1 MNTMTK
7 IILSAVMVFTMTIA
21 NAQSKKEQ
29 IENLTFSLDSLN
41 QVVSGERQNFNTT
54 LDSLNQVLSK
64 NQQDF
69 ELEMDK
75 SSITIN
81 NLNNQLSRL
90 NSINDSINIQLNEI
104 KEEKLILSQEFSTL
118 SKRVDSLKQQITE
131 LTNNNS
137 TNSFR
142 NSSNFEH
149 FLYYFLSTVYSKKNI
164 DSLIYVS
171 SPIILDLIDPNIG
184 FGRFWNVGAS
194 CNLYDSDGFG
204 YHFYEGYFGETAPE
218 IVNLSFFKNQ
228 KPEDGF
234 CDEASSPNG
243 VYYSQMNDLPEDWDM
258 EKGESIPPP
267 LKLKYLKKF
276 MVQVQYDNWIV
287 KTFYFVE
294 SNNKWFLLYIND
306 CDCSA

>member
-1 MNTMTK
+1 MAFS
-7 IILSAVMVFTMTIA
+7 ICIA

-29 IENLTFSLDSLN
+29 IQNLTISLDSLN
-41 QVVSGERQNFNTT
+41 QVVSNERQIFKQEAQSKDAEISSQKNQIDQLN
-54 LDSLNQVLSK
+54 LRNDSLS
-64 NQQDF
+64 
-69 ELEMDK
+69 
-75 SSITIN
+75 T
-81 NLNNQLSRL
+81 
-90 NSINDSINIQLNEI
+90 QLNEI

-118 SKRVDSLKQQITE
+118 RKRVDSLKQQITE

-184 FGRFWNVGAS
+184 FGRFWNLGVA
-194 CNLYDSDGFG
+194 CNLYNSDGFG

-228 KPEDGF
+228 KPEGGF

-243 VYYSQMNDLPEDWDM
+243 VYYSQVNDLPEDWDM

-276 MVQVQYDNWIV
+276 VVQVQYDNWIV

-294 SNNKWFLLYIND
+294 SNSKWFLLYIND

>member
-1 MNTMTK
+1 
-7 IILSAVMVFTMTIA
+7 MVFTLCIA
-21 NAQSKKEQ
+21 NAQNKKEQ
-29 IENLTFSLDSLN
+29 IENLTISLDSLN
-41 QVVSGERQNFNTT
+41 QVVFNERQIFKQETQSKNAEISSQKNQIDQ
-54 LDSLNQVLSK
+54 LNLRNDSLSN
-64 NQQDF
+64 
-69 ELEMDK
+69 
-75 SSITIN
+75 
-81 NLNNQLSRL
+81 
-90 NSINDSINIQLNEI
+90 QLNEI
-104 KEEKLILSQEFSTL
+104 KEEKLILSQEFSAL
-118 SKRVDSLKQQITE
+118 RMRVDSLKQKITE

-184 FGRFWNVGAS
+184 FGRLWNVGAY
-194 CNLYDSDGFG
+194 CNLHGYDF
-204 YHFYEGYFGETAPE
+204 HEGYFGETAPQ

-228 KPEDGF
+228 KPEGGF

-243 VYYSQMNDLPEDWDM
+243 VYYSQVNDLPEYWEM
-258 EKGESIPPP
+258 EPP
-267 LKLKYLKKF
+267 LKLKYLKKIV
-276 MVQVQYDNWIV
+276 VQVQYDNWIA
-287 KTFYFVE
+287 KTFYFVK

>member
-1 MNTMTK
+1 MAFS
-7 IILSAVMVFTMTIA
+7 ICIA

-29 IENLTFSLDSLN
+29 IQNLTISLDSLN
-41 QVVSGERQNFNTT
+41 QVASNERQIFKQEAQSKDAEISSQKNQVDQLN
-54 LDSLNQVLSK
+54 LRNDSLN
-64 NQQDF
+64 
-69 ELEMDK
+69 
-75 SSITIN
+75 T
-81 NLNNQLSRL
+81 
-90 NSINDSINIQLNEI
+90 QLNEI
-104 KEEKLILSQEFSTL
+104 KEERLILSQEFSNL
-118 SKRVDSLKQQITE
+118 RVRVDSLKQQITE

-184 FGRFWNVGAS
+184 FGRFWNVGAF
-194 CNLYDSDGFG
+194 CNLYNSDGFG
-204 YHFYEGYFGETAPE
+204 YNFYEGYFGEKAPE

-228 KPEDGF
+228 KPEGGF

-243 VYYSQMNDLPEDWDM
+243 VYYSQVNDLPEDWDM
-258 EKGESIPPP
+258 EKDELIPPP
-267 LKLKYLKKF
+267 LKLKYLEKF
-276 MVQVQYDNWIV
+276 VVQVQYDNWIA
-287 KTFYFVE
+287 KSFYFVE
-294 SNNKWFLLYIND
+294 SNSKWFLLYIND

>member
-1 MNTMTK
+1 
-7 IILSAVMVFTMTIA
+7 MVFTLCIA
-21 NAQSKKEQ
+21 NAQNKKEQ
-29 IENLTFSLDSLN
+29 IENLTISLDSLN
-41 QVVSGERQNFNTT
+41 QVVFNERQIFKQETQSKNAEISSQKNQIDQ
-54 LDSLNQVLSK
+54 LNLRNDSLS
-64 NQQDF
+64 
-69 ELEMDK
+69 
-75 SSITIN
+75 T
-81 NLNNQLSRL
+81 
-90 NSINDSINIQLNEI
+90 QLNEI
-104 KEEKLILSQEFSTL
+104 KEEKLILSQEFSAL
-118 SKRVDSLKQQITE
+118 RMRVDSLKQKITE

-149 FLYYFLSTVYSKKNI
+149 FLYYFLSTVYFKKNI

-194 CNLYDSDGFG
+194 CNLYNFDGFG
-204 YHFYEGYFGETAPE
+204 YHFYEGYFGETEPE

-228 KPEDGF
+228 KPEGGF
-234 CDEASSPNG
+234 CDNASSPNG
-243 VYYSQMNDLPEDWDM
+243 VYYSQVNDLPEDWDM

-267 LKLKYLKKF
+267 LKLKYLKKI
-276 MVQVQYDNWIV
+276 VVQYDNWIA
-287 KTFYFVE
+287 KTFYFVK

>member
-1 MNTMTK
+1 MMK
-7 IILSAVMVFTMTIA
+7 IIFCSVMAFSICIA
-21 NAQSKKEQ
+21 NAQSKNEQ
-29 IENLTFSLDSLN
+29 IQNLTISLDSLN
-41 QVVSGERQNFNTT
+41 QVASNERQIFKQEAQSKDAEISSQKNQIDQLN
-54 LDSLNQVLSK
+54 LRNDSLN
-64 NQQDF
+64 
-69 ELEMDK
+69 
-75 SSITIN
+75 T
-81 NLNNQLSRL
+81 
-90 NSINDSINIQLNEI
+90 QLNEI
-104 KEEKLILSQEFSTL
+104 KEERLILSQEFSNL
-118 SKRVDSLKQQITE
+118 RVRVDSLRQQITE

-137 TNSFR
+137 ANSFR

-171 SPIILDLIDPNIG
+171 SPIILDLIDSNIG
-184 FGRFWNVGAS
+184 FGRFWNLGAF
-194 CNLYDSDGFG
+194 CNLYNSDGFG

-228 KPEDGF
+228 KPEGGF

-243 VYYSQMNDLPEDWDM
+243 VYYSQVNDLPEDWDM

-276 MVQVQYDNWIV
+276 VVQVQYDNWIA

-294 SNNKWFLLYIND
+294 SNSKWFLLYIND

>member
-1 MNTMTK
+1 MTK

-41 QVVSGERQNFNTT
+41 QAVYNERQIFKQEAQSKDAEISSQKYQIDQLNLRN
-54 LDSLNQVLSK
+54 DSLS
-64 NQQDF
+64 
-69 ELEMDK
+69 
-75 SSITIN
+75 T
-81 NLNNQLSRL
+81 
-90 NSINDSINIQLNEI
+90 QLNEI
-104 KEEKLILSQEFSTL
+104 KEEKLNLSQEFSTL
-118 SKRVDSLKQQITE
+118 SKRVDSLKQQTTE

-171 SPIILDLIDPNIG
+171 SPIILDLIDSNIG
-184 FGRFWNVGAS
+184 FGRFWNVGAF
-194 CNLYDSDGFG
+194 CNLYDSEGFG

-228 KPEDGF
+228 KPIDGF
-234 CDEASSPNG
+234 CNEASSPNG
-243 VYYSQMNDLPEDWDM
+243 VYYSQVYDLLEDWDM

-267 LKLKYLKKF
+267 LKLKYLNKYV
-276 MVQVQYDNWIV
+276 VQVQYDNWIV

-294 SNNKWFLLYIND
+294 SNNKWFLLYVND
-306 CDCSA
+306 CDC

>member
-1 MNTMTK
+1 MAFS
-7 IILSAVMVFTMTIA
+7 ICIA

-29 IENLTFSLDSLN
+29 IQNLTISLDSLN
-41 QVVSGERQNFNTT
+41 QVVSNERQIFKQEAQSKDAEISSQKNQIDQLN
-54 LDSLNQVLSK
+54 LRNDSLS
-64 NQQDF
+64 
-69 ELEMDK
+69 
-75 SSITIN
+75 T
-81 NLNNQLSRL
+81 
-90 NSINDSINIQLNEI
+90 QLNEI

-118 SKRVDSLKQQITE
+118 RKRVDSLKQQITE

-171 SPIILDLIDPNIG
+171 SPIILDLIDPKIG
-184 FGRFWNVGAS
+184 FGRFWNLGVA
-194 CNLYDSDGFG
+194 CNLYNSDGFG
-204 YHFYEGYFGETAPE
+204 YHFYEGYFGETEPE

-228 KPEDGF
+228 KPEGGF

-243 VYYSQMNDLPEDWDM
+243 VYYSQVNDLPEDWDM

-276 MVQVQYDNWIV
+276 VVQVQYDNWIV

-294 SNNKWFLLYIND
+294 SNSKWFLLYIND
-306 CDCSA
+306 CDCSG

>member
-1 MNTMTK
+1 MAFS
-7 IILSAVMVFTMTIA
+7 ICIA

-29 IENLTFSLDSLN
+29 IQNLTISLDSLN
-41 QVVSGERQNFNTT
+41 QVVSNERQIFKQEAQSKDAEISSQKNQIDQLN
-54 LDSLNQVLSK
+54 LRNDSLS
-64 NQQDF
+64 
-69 ELEMDK
+69 
-75 SSITIN
+75 T
-81 NLNNQLSRL
+81 
-90 NSINDSINIQLNEI
+90 QLNEI

-118 SKRVDSLKQQITE
+118 RKRVDSLKQQITE

-184 FGRFWNVGAS
+184 FGRFWNVGAP
-194 CNLYDSDGFG
+194 CNLYKSDGFG

-228 KPEDGF
+228 KPEGGF

-243 VYYSQMNDLPEDWDM
+243 VYYSQVNDLPEDWDM

-276 MVQVQYDNWIV
+276 VVQVQYDNWIA

-294 SNNKWFLLYIND
+294 SNSKWFLLYIND

>member
-1 MNTMTK
+1 MNTMMR
-7 IILSAVMVFTMTIA
+7 IILCAVMVLTINIA

-29 IENLTFSLDSLN
+29 IENLTISLDSLN
-41 QVVSGERQNFNTT
+41 QVVSNERQIFKQEAQSKDAEISSQKNQIDQLN
-54 LDSLNQVLSK
+54 LRNDSLS
-64 NQQDF
+64 
-69 ELEMDK
+69 
-75 SSITIN
+75 T
-81 NLNNQLSRL
+81 
-90 NSINDSINIQLNEI
+90 QLNEI
-104 KEEKLILSQEFSTL
+104 QEEKLILSQELSTL
-118 SKRVDSLKQQITE
+118 GKRVDSLKQKITE

-142 NSSNFEH
+142 NSTNFDH

-194 CNLYDSDGFG
+194 CNLYNSDGFG

-228 KPEDGF
+228 KPEGGF

-243 VYYSQMNDLPEDWDM
+243 VYYSQVNDLPEDWDM
-258 EKGESIPPP
+258 EKGVSISPP

-276 MVQVQYDNWIV
+276 VVQVQYDNWIA

>member
-1 MNTMTK
+1 MAFS
-7 IILSAVMVFTMTIA
+7 ICIA

-29 IENLTFSLDSLN
+29 IQNLTISLDSLN
-41 QVVSGERQNFNTT
+41 QVVSNERQIFKQEAQSKDAEISSQKNQIDQLN
-54 LDSLNQVLSK
+54 LRNDSLS
-64 NQQDF
+64 
-69 ELEMDK
+69 
-75 SSITIN
+75 T
-81 NLNNQLSRL
+81 
-90 NSINDSINIQLNEI
+90 QLNEI

-118 SKRVDSLKQQITE
+118 RKRVDSLKQQITE

-184 FGRFWNVGAS
+184 FGRFWNVGAP
-194 CNLYDSDGFG
+194 CNLYNSDGFG

-228 KPEDGF
+228 KPEGGF

-243 VYYSQMNDLPEDWDM
+243 VYYSQVNDLPEDWDM

-276 MVQVQYDNWIV
+276 VVQVQYDNWIA

-294 SNNKWFLLYIND
+294 SNSKWFLLYIND